1 MLTQF
6 SARAFKGLRSFTI
19 APQPIN
25 LLIGANGTGKTN
37 FADLIA
43 FVAAVCQRGLAAAIN
58 DAGGLEHLRTRQ
70 PSAGTPYRFRI
81 ELRLGEDLS
90 RGIKEAHYGF
100 ELAQLKNVIKVRQEA
115 LQAIVYKRKPGRP
128 SRAGVPRFDSGQ
140 PITLRFHREDTVIKE
155 WSDAVGPIAD
165 HFEAPQELIL
175 SSYGRL
181 GELRTLTDFLSS
193 WRVYNVDAAMA
204 KRSTG
209 GSDTE
214 LDRYGE
220 NIAPY
225 LARILRDDHSRE
237 RLLGYMRE
245 AVPYIQ
251 NIKPDRVLTFQSLRF
266 TEADTGAD
274 FQLGDM
280 SDGTIRLLGLLS
292 ILRQSIPP
300 AVVVIEEPENALHAH
315 AIHNLVGEARRA
327 SMSSE
332 FATQVFFTSHSPAV
346 VDAVLSPEALR
357 ETSSHPA
364 CFVTQRKANAPS
376 IVAAPDT
383 VMKAIADNLG
393 RPSDFYREGSF
404 GDQPV
409 QMGLFSGNGNEP

>member
-6 SARAFKGLRSFTI
+6 AARAFKGLRAFSI
-19 APQPIN
+19 SPQRVN

-37 FADLIA
+37 FADLVA
-43 FVAAVCQRGLAAAIN
+43 FVAALCQRGLSAAIEN
-58 DAGGLEHLRTRQ
+58 AGGLEQLRTRQ
-70 PSAGTPYRFRI
+70 PSAGTPYRLRI
-81 ELRLGEDLS
+81 ELRLGEDAS
-90 RGIKEAHYGF
+90 RGIKEAHYVF
-100 ELAQLKNVIKVRQEA
+100 ELAQLKDVVKVRQET
-115 LQAIVYKRKPGRP
+115 LEAIVYKRKPGKP
-128 SRAGVPRFDSGQ
+128 SRPGLPRFDPGQ
-140 PITLRFHREDTVIKE
+140 PIPLLFRREDTVIKE
-155 WSDAVGPIAD
+155 WSDAVGPTASE
-165 HFEAPQELIL
+165 FEDSQELIL

-181 GELRTLTDFLSS
+181 GELRTLSDYLSS
-193 WRVYNVDAAMA
+193 WRVYNVDATIA

-209 GSDTE
+209 GSDVE

-220 NIAPY
+220 NITPY

-237 RLLGYMRE
+237 RLLGYLRE

-251 NIKPDRVLTFQSLRF
+251 NVKPDRVLAFQSLRF

-274 FQLGDM
+274 FQLADM

-292 ILRQSIPP
+292 ILRQPVPP

-315 AIHNLVGEARRA
+315 AIHHLVGEARRA

-346 VDAVLSPEALR
+346 VDAVLSPESLR
-357 ETSSHPA
+357 ETAFHTA
-364 CFVTQRKANAPS
+364 CFVTQRRTNAPS
-376 IVAAPDT
+376 IVAAPET
-383 VMKAIADNLG
+383 VMKAIAENLG

>member
-6 SARAFKGLRSFTI
+6 AARAFKGLRSFSI
-19 APQPIN
+19 SPQRMN

-37 FADLIA
+37 FTDLIA
-43 FVAAVCQRGLAAAIN
+43 FVAAVCQRGLSAAVEN
-58 DAGGLEHLRTRQ
+58 AGGLAQVRTRQ
-70 PSAGTPYRFRI
+70 PGTGTPYRLRI
-81 ELRLGEDLS
+81 ELRLGEDVS
-90 RGIKEAHYGF
+90 RGIEEAYYAF
-100 ELAQLKNVIKVRQEA
+100 ELAQLKDAVKVRQETLRA
-115 LQAIVYKRKPGRP
+115 TVYKRKPGKP
-128 SRAGVPRFDSGQ
+128 SRAGVPRFDPGQ
-140 PITLRFHREDTVIKE
+140 PISLRFRREDTVVKE
-155 WSDAVGPIAD
+155 WDEALGPAISQFD
-165 HFEAPQELIL
+165 D
-175 SSYGRL
+175 
-181 GELRTLTDFLSS
+181 TLTDYLSS

-209 GSDTE
+209 GSDAE

-225 LARILRDDHSRE
+225 LARILRDERTRE
-237 RLLGYMRE
+237 RLLGYLRE

-251 NIKPDRVLTFQSLRF
+251 NIRPDRVLTFQTLRF
-266 TEADTGAD
+266 TEQDTGSD
-274 FQLGDM
+274 FQLADM

-292 ILRQSIPP
+292 VLRQPVPP
-300 AVVVIEEPENALHAH
+300 AVVVIEEPENALHAY
-315 AIHNLVGEARRA
+315 AIHHLVGVARQA

-357 ETSSHPA
+357 ETESRTA
-364 CFVTQRKANAPS
+364 CFVTQRKANAPA
-376 IVAAPDT
+376 IVAAPDS
-383 VMKAIADNLG
+383 VMKAIAENLG

-409 QMGLFSGNGNEP
+409 QMELLTNNGDEP